1 MFLIYFLLGIAVLF
15 LLYTGAKAF
24 AQAKPAQLVTG
35 LRVAGG
41 VGAALAAL
49 WLLLTGRINL
59 AIMLASVFAPLLA
72 RWRAAWRAGRNA
84 GGPASGQTSDVE
96 TAWLRMRL
104 DHDTGILHG
113 TVLQGRFAGRFLGE
127 MTIPELAEL
136 LARLRV
142 NDPDS
147 AAVLEA
153 YLDRARPDWRA
164 DAAGGAEE
172 EMREAPPSTATGGA
186 MTREEAYRILGLP
199 RGADEKAVRDAHRK
213 LMLKLHP
220 DQGGSTYLAAK
231 INQAKDLLIK
241 G

>member
-15 LLYTGAKAF
+15 LLYAAAKAF

-41 VGAALAAL
+41 VGAALAAV

-72 RWRAAWRAGRNA
+72 RWRAAWRAGRA
-84 GGPASGQTSDVE
+84 SGPATGQTSDVE

-153 YLDRARPDWRA
+153 YLDRVRPEWRA
-164 DAAGGAEE
+164 SDAGPEE
-172 EMREAPPSTATGGA
+172 EMREAPPSTAGAGA

-199 RGADEKAVRDAHRK
+199 RGADEKAIRDAHRK

>member
-1 MFLIYFLLGIAVLF
+1 MFLIYFLLGVAVLF

-59 AIMLASVFAPLLA
+59 ALAMASVFAPALA
-72 RWRAAWRAGRNA
+72 RWRAGWRMGRNA
-84 GGPASGQTSDVE
+84 GGGASGQTSDVE

-127 MTIPELAEL
+127 MSIPELAEL

-153 YLDRARPDWRA
+153 YLDRVRPEWRA
-164 DAAGGAEE
+164 SDAGPEE
-172 EMREAPPSTATGGA
+172 EMREAPPSTATAGA

-199 RGADEKAVRDAHRK
+199 RGADEKAIRDAHRK

>member
-15 LLYTGAKAF
+15 LLYAAAKSF

-49 WLLLTGRINL
+49 WLLLTGRISL
-59 AIMLASVFAPLLA
+59 ALMLASVFAPLLA
-72 RWRAAWRAGRNA
+72 RWRAAWRAGRA
-84 GGPASGQTSDVE
+84 SGSASGQTSDVE

-147 AAVLEA
+147 ASVLEA
-153 YLDRARPDWRA
+153 YLDRTRPEWR
-164 DAAGGAEE
+164 DDTEGGAEE
-172 EMREAPPSTATGGA
+172 AMREAPPSTAGAGA

-199 RGADEKAVRDAHRK
+199 RGADEKAIRDAHRK

>member
-15 LLYTGAKAF
+15 LLYAAAKAF

-41 VGAALAAL
+41 VGAALAAV

-72 RWRAAWRAGRNA
+72 RWRAAWRAGRA
-84 GGPASGQTSDVE
+84 SGPATGQTSDVE

-153 YLDRARPDWRA
+153 YLDRVRPEWRGS
-164 DAAGGAEE
+164 DAGPEE

-199 RGADEKAVRDAHRK
+199 RGADEKAIRDAHRK

-231 INQAKDLLIK
+231 INQAKDLLLK
-241 G
+241 A